1 MNSWNLGKVLGIQV
15 RIHWTF
21 LLLPIWIFSSAILGG
36 FGVASA
42 VSTVI
47 FVFAIF
53 GCVLLHELGHAMAA
67 RQFNIPTRDI
77 VLLPIGGVAS
87 LERMPRNPWQE
98 LWIAAAG
105 PLVNVVIASLILL
118 ALWVFPLAGGFW
130 SNLAYANIALVIF
143 NLIPAFP
150 MDGGRILRSTLALFL
165 DWLCATK
172 IAVLVGKISAVALGC
187 IGLANGQLMLM
198 LIGVF
203 VYFAAHAELIAAV
216 SGSRAPS
223 KNPFNGFDRGP
234 SADFD
239 SRFSN
244 QFSRNQPETVPSTLS
259 VNSVVSWLVNRK
271 VDACGVVEAGRTIGT
286 ITRSQLMDALA
297 RGLGNQ
303 PVGRLLVQGKS
314 A

>member
-21 LLLPIWIFSSAILGG
+21 LILPIWIFSSAILGG
-36 FGVASA
+36 FGIASA

-118 ALWVFPLAGGFW
+118 GLWASPWAGGFW
-130 SNLAYANIALVIF
+130 TNLAYANIALVIF

-150 MDGGRILRSTLALFL
+150 MDGGRILRSTLAMFL
-165 DWLCATK
+165 DWVTATK
-172 IAVLVGKISAVALGC
+172 IAVSVGKISAVALGC

-203 VYFAAHAELIAAV
+203 VYFAANAELIAAV
-216 SGSRAPS
+216 SSARPS
-223 KNPFNGFDRGP
+223 LNPDNGFGGDRVGELN
-234 SADFD
+234 
-239 SRFSN
+239 SRYSN
-244 QFSRNQPETVPSTLS
+244 HFSRDQPETVPSTLS
-259 VNSVVSWLVNRK
+259 VNSVVSWLINRK

-286 ITRSQLMDALA
+286 ITRAQLMDALA